1 MYDYN
6 IMSDN
11 NKDIYNERNITPQI
25 IYDSYNNL
33 VFSDDTKVIQKM
45 ITKINLYNQIKHLN
59 GDILEFGVFKGAS
72 LALWLQLIKM
82 YEYHSLT
89 SVIGFDY
96 FDSSETL
103 ESLDNKNKELMGYV
117 LNRTDDL
124 NDLTTESISNK
135 CEKIIP
141 NKLKLIKGDAC
152 ETCLT
157 FKNEN
162 PGARIKLL
170 YLDMDV
176 DKPTYIVLK
185 NLWDL
190 IVIDGLVILDEYGF
204 HKWDESNGVD
214 RFLKTI
220 KGKYKLTNTNVLT
233 PTLII
238 KKIDF

>member
-11 NKDIYNERNITPQI
+11 NKDIYNERNITPQF

-124 NDLTTESISNK
+124 NDLTMESISNK
-135 CEKIIP
+135 CEK
-141 NKLKLIKGDAC
+141 
-152 ETCLT
+152 
-157 FKNEN
+157 
-162 PGARIKLL
+162 
-170 YLDMDV
+170 
-176 DKPTYIVLK
+176 
-185 NLWDL
+185 
-190 IVIDGLVILDEYGF
+190 
-204 HKWDESNGVD
+204 SND
-214 RFLKTI
+214 
-220 KGKYKLTNTNVLT
+220 
-233 PTLII
+233 
-238 KKIDF
+238 